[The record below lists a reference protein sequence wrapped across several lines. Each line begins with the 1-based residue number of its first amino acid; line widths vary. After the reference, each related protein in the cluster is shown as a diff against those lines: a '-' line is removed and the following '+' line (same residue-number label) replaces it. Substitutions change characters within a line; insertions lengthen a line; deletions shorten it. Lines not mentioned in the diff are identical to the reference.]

1 MWESIFQKMQNT
13 NLKQKGIKR
22 EQKIFLVAILAI
34 PTISWLIF
42 WLYVNLS
49 SFTMAFQ
56 NIDGEFDFI
65 NFELFWQSLTSP
77 YGTTI
82 GLSLKNTFKYWM
94 VGAFVNFPLAII
106 IAYFLFKKIRFHRFF
121 RIMFFLPVLLTGV
134 VLVSVYSMVI
144 TPKGIFDSL
153 LGVFGK
159 SVPEWGYLNDASTAT
174 NAILVYTVWTG
185 AGTTI
190 VLVGSAMA
198 RVPTSVLEAADLDG
212 CGPARELFSII
223 LPLIWPTLSTMIL
236 LTFTNLL
243 ASSGPILL
251 FAPSGHA
258 ETSTLSFWIYKQVY
272 GTGEFGQAGGATEN
286 YGLVSAAGLIFTVV
300 WVPVILF
307 IRWLTEKIPV
317 VEY

>member
-1 MWESIFQKMQNT
+1 MRSLVKPKG
-13 NLKQKGIKR
+13 LKSGQTA
-22 EQKIFLVAILAI
+22 FLVAILAI
-34 PTISWLIF
+34 PTVSWLIF

-49 SFTMAFQ
+49 SFTMAFLNQ
-56 NIDGEFDFI
+56 EGKFDFI
-65 NFELFWQSLTSP
+65 NFELFWQSLNNP
-77 YGTTI
+77 YGDTI
-82 GLSLKNTFKYWM
+82 GLSIKNTFKYWL
-94 VGAFVNFPLAII
+94 VNAGINFPMAII
-106 IAYFLFKKIRFHRFF
+106 VAYFLFKKIRFYRFF
-121 RIMFFLPVLLTGV
+121 RIIFFLPVILTGV
-134 VLVSVYSMVI
+134 VLVSVYTMVI
-144 TPKGIFDSL
+144 TPNGIFDSFL
-153 LGVFGK
+153 RLFGA

-174 NAILVYTVWTG
+174 NAILVYSVWTG

-198 RVPTSVLEAADLDG
+198 RVPESVLEAAELDG
-212 CGPARELFSII
+212 CGPARELLQII

-243 ASSGPILL
+243 GSSGPILL
-251 FAPSGHA
+251 FAPDGHA

-272 GTGEFGQAGGATEN
+272 GMGEFGQAGGTAN
-286 YGLVSAAGLIFTVV
+286 YGLVSAAGLVFTVV

>member
-1 MWESIFQKMQNT
+1 MQT
-13 NLKQKGIKR
+13 NSGKSKGIKAG
-22 EQKIFLVAILAI
+22 QTVFLCAILAI
-34 PTISWLIF
+34 PTVSWLIF
-42 WLYVNLS
+42 WLYVNMS
-49 SFTMAFQ
+49 SFVLAFQ
-56 NIDGEFDFI
+56 NQEGQLDFI
-65 NFELFWQSLTSP
+65 NFELFWQSLNNP

-82 GLSLKNTFKYWM
+82 GLSIKNTFKYWL
-94 VGAFVNFPLAII
+94 VNAGVNFPMAIV
-106 IAYFLFKKIRFHRFF
+106 IAYFLFKKIRYYRFF
-121 RIMFFLPVLLTGV
+121 RIIFFLPVLLTGV
-134 VLVSVYSMVI
+134 VLVSVYTMVI
-144 TPKGIFDSL
+144 TPNGIWDSFIKI
-153 LGVFGK
+153 FGK

-174 NAILVYTVWTG
+174 NAILVYSVWTG

-198 RVPTSVLEAADLDG
+198 RVPESVLEAAELDG
-212 CGPARELFSII
+212 CGPARELVQII

-243 ASSGPILL
+243 GSGGPILL
-251 FAPSGHA
+251 FAPDGHA

-272 GTGEFGQAGGATEN
+272 GMGEFGQTGGTEN
-286 YGLVSAAGLIFTVV
+286 YGLVSAAGLVFTVV

>member
-1 MWESIFQKMQNT
+1 MQKQH
-13 NLKQKGIKR
+13 LKKPKGIKSG
-22 EQKIFLVAILAI
+22 QTLFLVAILAI

-42 WLYVNLS
+42 WLYVNMS
-49 SFTMAFQ
+49 SFAMAFQ
-56 NIDGEFDFI
+56 NQEGKLDFI
-65 NFELFWQSLTSP
+65 NFKLFWQSLNSP

-82 GLSLKNTFKYWM
+82 GLSMKNTFKYWLINA
-94 VGAFVNFPLAII
+94 GINFPMAII
-106 IAYFLFKKIRFHRFF
+106 VAYFLFKKIRFYRFF
-121 RIMFFLPVLLTGV
+121 RIIFFLPVILTGV
-134 VLVSVYSMVI
+134 VLVSVYMMVI
-144 TPKGIFDSL
+144 TPNGIWDSFL
-153 LGVFGK
+153 RLFGA

-174 NAILVYTVWTG
+174 NAILVYSVWTG

-198 RVPTSVLEAADLDG
+198 RVPDSVLEAAELDG
-212 CGPARELFSII
+212 CGPARELVQII

-243 ASSGPILL
+243 GSSGPILL
-251 FAPSGHA
+251 FAPDGHA

-272 GTGEFGQAGGATEN
+272 GVGEFGQTGGTEN
-286 YGLVSAAGLIFTVV
+286 YGLVSAAGLVFTVV

>member
-1 MWESIFQKMQNT
+1 MQKT
-13 NLKQKGIKR
+13 NLKQKGIKS
-22 EQKIFLVAILAI
+22 EQKVFLFVILAI
-34 PTISWLIF
+34 PTISWLLF
-42 WLYVNLS
+42 WLYVNMS

-56 NIDGEFDFI
+56 NIDGEFDLI

-77 YGTTI
+77 YGVNI
-82 GLSLKNTFKYWM
+82 GLALKNTVKYWA
-94 VGAFVNFPLAII
+94 VGAFVNFPIAII
-106 IAYFLFKKIRFHRFF
+106 IAYFLFKKIRFYKFF

-144 TPKGIFDSL
+144 TPNGIWDSFL
-153 LGVFGK
+153 KLFGK
-159 SVPEWGYLNDASTAT
+159 SVPSWGYLNDASTAT
-174 NAILVYTVWTG
+174 NTILIYSIWTG

-190 VLVGSAMA
+190 ILVGSAMA
-198 RVPTSVLEAADLDG
+198 RIPVSVLEAADLDG
-212 CGPARELFSII
+212 CGPGRELVNII

-251 FAPSGHA
+251 FAPTGHA
-258 ETSTLSFWIYKQVY
+258 ETATLSFWIYKQVY
-272 GTGEFGQAGGATEN
+272 GTGEFGQTGGTEN

-307 IRWLTEKIPV
+307 VRWLTEKIPA